1 MARIK
6 YPIGI
11 QTFSDI
17 ITEGLFYVDKTKQV
31 YDVVN
36 NYRYVFLSRPRRF
49 GKSLLMSTLE
59 AYFKGEKELFRG
71 LAIENLES
79 DWIRHPVF
87 RFDFSPANYVDTSR
101 LMDRIN
107 GCLNHIE
114 REYSISTSSENLSER
129 FHDMI
134 ELAYKKFGQKIV
146 ILIDEYDKPLLD
158 CLHDS
163 DLHEKTKAELR
174 SFYSVI
180 KASDQYIKFAMLTGI
195 TKFGKISVFS
205 GLNNLKDIS
214 MIPRFNAICGISE
227 TEFHRDFKLPIASF
241 AKEHGISED
250 EAWAKF
256 KLMYD
261 GYHFASRGEGIYNPF
276 SVINAFDEN
285 ELKNYWYVSGSPS
298 YLIRLIERNNYK
310 LDKIEGQT
318 RKEDQLNNISD
329 TSKDFIPLLYQSG
342 YLTLKDYYNDTQEY
356 LLGFPNKEVDT
367 SFWNSLADHFFF
379 GMDGSPA
386 FNLRKCIRD
395 VNEGHPEEF
404 MQSMRSLFADTNSE
418 YEKDKEIHFQNMMA
432 IVAKMIGL
440 TVRTEIHSALGRCD
454 MQILT
459 SGFIY
464 VFEFKIDSTPQEA
477 LNQIYEKSYA
487 VPFESDSRTVF
498 LIGANFSTSTRTLDN
513 WIIKKLPS
521 HS

>member
-1 MARIK
+1 MAKIK

-17 ITEGLFYVDKTKQV
+17 ITEGLFYVDKTKEV
-31 YDVVN
+31 YDLVDK
-36 NYRYVFLSRPRRF
+36 YRYVFLSRPRRF

-59 AYFKGEKELFRG
+59 AYFKGKKELFRG
-71 LAIENLES
+71 LALEKLEK
-79 DWIRHPVF
+79 DWIDHPVF

-101 LMDRIN
+101 LMDRIE
-107 GCLNHIE
+107 GCLKSIVDD
-114 REYSISTSSENLSER
+114 YSLTLESKNNSER
-129 FHDMI
+129 FASLI
-134 ELAYKKFGQKIV
+134 KQAYIKYGQKVV

-163 DLHEKTKAELR
+163 ELHEKMKAELR

-180 KASDQYIKFAMLTGI
+180 KVSDQYIKFAMLTGI

-214 MIPRFNAICGISE
+214 MIPKFNAICGISE
-227 TEFHRDFKLPIASF
+227 AEFHRDFKEPISSF
-241 AKEHGISED
+241 AEEHSISED

-285 ELKNYWYVSGSPS
+285 ELKNFWYVSGSPS

-342 YLTLKDYYNDTQEY
+342 YLTLKEYYSDTQEY

-367 SFWNSLADHFFF
+367 SFWNSLADYFFL
-379 GMDGSPA
+379 GMDGCPA
-386 FNLRKCIRD
+386 FNLRKCLRD
-395 VNEGHPEEF
+395 INEGHPEEF
-404 MQSMRSLFADTNSE
+404 MQSMKSLFADTNSE

-432 IVAKMIGL
+432 IAAKMMGL
-440 TVRTEIHSALGRCD
+440 TVRTEIHSARGRCD

-459 SGFIY
+459 NGFVY
-464 VFEFKIDSTPQEA
+464 VFEFKIDSTPEEA
-477 LNQIYEKSYA
+477 LSQIYEKGYA
-487 VPFESDSRTVF
+487 VPFESDPRTVF
-498 LIGANFSTSTRTLDN
+498 LIGANFSTSTCIIND
-513 WIIKKLPS
+513 WVIKKL
-521 HS
+521 